1 MAQDRFIWDATAV
14 LEALGAAEVALW
26 TWEPERDRLRLSGA
40 ARVLGL
46 GPLAPECS
54 SAAVMALSMPQD
66 RSIAEE
72 ALQVQ
77 EPGTEIHV
85 RMTMRGGESCIW
97 RGVWL
102 EEGVRASGVIVP
114 ESRFGVSE
122 FDKLTGLLDRKSF
135 VERLRTQIQQPGA
148 YELVV
153 ADINRLRRLNE
164 ALGHERADL
173 VIAALG
179 SRLAAAF
186 PSSVLMARIGE
197 DEFALCAPLGGISQS
212 EAIRQALEQPLR
224 VAGFDIHPTLSIGA
238 VRCEGGSD
246 APEAAEMLRR
256 AEVAVEAA
264 KNAGKGGAVADY
276 GRALE
281 TDGLTRLALESDLR
295 GAFTRGEIEPFFQ
308 PVVKLETGAISG
320 FEALAR
326 WRHPRRGIVPPD
338 EFLPMCADLGL
349 MVDLGKLMM
358 RASALQLAE
367 WRDRHEAAHNLTC
380 SVNLSTGDLDRL
392 DLVQEVE
399 ALIKET
405 GLPKSALKLEITEG
419 DIMRDPEY
427 AAVVLRNLRE
437 AGAGLSL
444 DDFGTGFSSLSYLT
458 RLPFDTLKV
467 DRYFVR
473 TMGANEGSAKIVRSV
488 INLGREL
495 SLEVVAEGVENA
507 AMARHL
513 MELGCHYGQGFGY
526 APALSAQEAEVYLN
540 EAYADGVAPVKARG

>member
-1 MAQDRFIWDATAV
+1 MGQDRFIWDATAV

-26 TWEPERDRLRLSGA
+26 SWEPERDRLRLTGA
-40 ARVLGL
+40 ARTLGL

-54 SAAVMALSMPQD
+54 SAAIMALSVPQD
-66 RSIAEE
+66 RALAEE
-72 ALQVQ
+72 MLRVQ
-77 EPGTEIHV
+77 EPGGEIHV
-85 RMTMRGGESCIW
+85 RMQMRSGQTCIW

-102 EEGVRASGVIVP
+102 EEGIRASGVIVP
-114 ESRFGVSE
+114 EAKFGVSE
-122 FDKLTGLLDRKSF
+122 FDPLTGLLDRKSF
-135 VERLRTQIQQPGA
+135 VERLRLQIGEPGA
-148 YELVV
+148 YELIV
-153 ADINRLRRLNE
+153 ADLNRLRRLNE

-186 PSSVLMARIGE
+186 PPSVLMARIGE
-197 DEFALCAPLGGISQS
+197 DEFAICAPLGGPSQS
-212 EAIRQALEQPLR
+212 ERLRSALEQPLR

-238 VRCEGGSD
+238 VRCEGGSE

-264 KNAGKGGAVADY
+264 KTAGRGGGVAAY

-281 TDGLTRLALESDLR
+281 SDGLTRLALESDLR
-295 GAFTRGEIEPFFQ
+295 GAFTRGEIVPFFQ

-326 WRHPRRGIVPPD
+326 WLHPRRGIVPPD
-338 EFLPMCADLGL
+338 EFLPMCGEMGL
-349 MVDLGKLMM
+349 MVDLGHLMM
-358 RASALQLAE
+358 RASALQLAQ
-367 WRDRHEAAHNLTC
+367 WRDRHTAAHNLTC

-392 DLVQEVE
+392 DLVEEVRD
-399 ALIKET
+399 LIAET
-405 GLPKSALKLEITEG
+405 GLPERSLKLEITES
-419 DIMRDPEY
+419 DIMRDPER
-427 AAVVLRNLRE
+427 AAVVLRNLGE

-488 INLGREL
+488 VNLGREL

-507 AMARHL
+507 AMARAL
-513 MELGCHYGQGFGY
+513 MEIGCHYGQGFGY